1 MAASPTSATHVAGTS
16 VSASPGGEE
25 HRRVRIGE
33 LLLKSGR
40 ITEIDVQRVIAL
52 QQKGNLRFG
61 EAAVQLGLVSEDEVQ
76 RALARQF
83 NYPYVRRGDSNLSPM
98 LVTAYQPFDASA
110 EVFRVLRSQ
119 LTLRWFD
126 RGEKALAVGGARAGC
141 GTSTL
146 AANLA
151 VSFAQLGER
160 TLLIDANLR
169 NPSQHWQFG
178 VLADAGLADVLVG
191 RCALEEAATEIE
203 GIDRLAVL
211 CAGPVPPNPHELLSG
226 RPLLHL
232 LEHAQKIF
240 GVIIVDTPAALD
252 YADAQ
257 MLCAR
262 TGAYLMVTRRN
273 QTKLAD
279 VRAVTARLAPTGAM
293 MLGAVVND

>member
-1 MAASPTSATHVAGTS
+1 MAANPVAATQAR
-16 VSASPGGEE
+16 PER
-25 HRRVRIGE
+25 RRVRIGE
-33 LLLKSGR
+33 LLLTSGR
-40 ITEIDVQRVIAL
+40 LTEIEVQRVLAF
-52 QQKGNLRFG
+52 QTRANLRFG
-61 EAAVQLGLVSEDEVQ
+61 EAAVQLGLVTADEVQ

-98 LVTAYQPFDASA
+98 LVSAYQPFEPCA
-110 EVFRVLRSQ
+110 ESFRALRSQ

-126 RGEKALAVGGARAGC
+126 RGEKSLAIGSPRRGC
-141 GTSTL
+141 GTSTV

-169 NPSQHWQFG
+169 NPTQHWLFG
-178 VLADAGLADVLVG
+178 VLADSGLADVLVG
-191 RCALEEAATEIE
+191 RCVLEEAALEIE
-203 GIDRLAVL
+203 AIERLAVL

-232 LEHAQKIF
+232 LEHAQKLF
-240 GVIIVDTPAALD
+240 SVIILDTPASLD

-257 MLCAR
+257 MICAR
-262 TGAYLMVTRRN
+262 TGAYLTVTRRN
-273 QTKLAD
+273 QTRLAE
-279 VRAVTARLAPTGAM
+279 VRAAAARLAPTGAV